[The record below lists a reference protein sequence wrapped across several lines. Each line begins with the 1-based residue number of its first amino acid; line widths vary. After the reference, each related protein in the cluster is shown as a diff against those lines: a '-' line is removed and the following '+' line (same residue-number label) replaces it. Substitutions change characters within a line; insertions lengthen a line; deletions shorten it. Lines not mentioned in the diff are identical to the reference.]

1 MLYFK
6 LSTRISDRQD
16 DFLSIYLGTPDD
28 DDDGDDG
35 DDGDVDD
42 DDDDDD
48 DDVYKAFLTYTQI
61 KSPLISFIAFL
72 ILTLGLASELPYIG

>member
-28 DDDGDDG
+28 DDDDD
-35 DDGDVDD
+35 DNYDD
-42 DDDDDD
+42 DDDD
-48 DDVYKAFLTYTQI
+48 
-61 KSPLISFIAFL
+61 
-72 ILTLGLASELPYIG
+72 G

>member
-28 DDDGDDG
+28 DDDDD
-35 DDGDVDD
+35 V
-42 DDDDDD
+42 DD
-48 DDVYKAFLTYTQI
+48 DDVYKAFLTSTQI

-72 ILTLGLASELPYIG
+72 ILTLGLASKLPYIWVIATSRLFK